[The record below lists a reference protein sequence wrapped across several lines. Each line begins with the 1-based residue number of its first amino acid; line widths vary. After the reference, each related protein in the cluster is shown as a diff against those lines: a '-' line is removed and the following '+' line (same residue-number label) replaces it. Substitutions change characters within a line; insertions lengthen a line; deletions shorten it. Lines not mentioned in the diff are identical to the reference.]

1 MADLGYKRY
10 YVYIKPVIG
19 NKYVKSTAPY
29 IFSVLAITIFIIF
42 AIRPTVLTIIN
53 LQKSIQDNEQV
64 LNTLEQKSRDLTEG
78 KINLDNIDQSVKT
91 KINTRLPDNAA
102 VALLIN
108 DLQIAATKNASISAL
123 QIQPV
128 TIYTNASGSAVK
140 KNLGELSFSFNVQGS
155 YADLLS
161 TLNNISKSPR
171 LINLTGVILN
181 KSSEGTIGMSVNG
194 KAYYLKE

>member
-1 MADLGYKRY
+1 MADSRYARY

-42 AIRPTVLTIIN
+42 AIRPTILTIIN
-53 LQKSIQDNEQV
+53 LQKTIQDSEQV

-78 KINLDNIDQSVKT
+78 KRNLDNLDQSIKT
-91 KINTRLPDNAA
+91 KINTRLPDNAT

-128 TIYTNASGSAVK
+128 TIYTNSSDSAIK
-140 KNLGELSFSFNVQGS
+140 KNLGELLFSFNVQGS

-161 TLNNISKSPR
+161 TLDNLSKSER
-171 LINLTGVILN
+171 LINLTGVVLN
-181 KSSEGTIGMSVNG
+181 KSAEGAIGMSVNG

>member
-1 MADLGYKRY
+1 MADTKYNRY

-29 IFSVLAITIFIIF
+29 IFSVLAIGIFIIF

-53 LQKSIQDNEQV
+53 LQKNIQDSEQV

-78 KINLDNIDQSVKT
+78 KRNLDNLDQSIKA
-91 KINTRLPDNAA
+91 KINTRLPDNAT

-108 DLQIAATKNASISAL
+108 DLQIAASKNASISAL

-128 TIYTNASGSAVK
+128 TIYTNATDSAIK
-140 KNLGELSFSFNVQGS
+140 KNLGEVLFSFNVQGS

-161 TLNNISKSPR
+161 TLDNLSKSER
-171 LINLTGVILN
+171 LINLTGVVLN
-181 KSSEGTIGMSVNG
+181 KSIEGTTGMSVNG